1 MLGRYVTL
9 LLLAGLFVSCAT
21 QPPPFVPPPSESE
34 ARSSNPFQ
42 NPVFE
47 GCYDGDSCTFNL
59 LGLPPVF
66 GDHLPV
72 ILAGIDTPEIKGKC
86 DREKQLAVE
95 ARDLLNATLKKAQ
108 RVELL
113 NPTRDKYFR
122 VGAYVVADGQ
132 DLSALLMEK
141 GLAVEYDGGTK
152 TPKWCETR

>member
-1 MLGRYVTL
+1 MPGRYLTL
-9 LLLAGLFVSCAT
+9 LLLAGLLFGCAT
-21 QPPPFVPPPSESE
+21 QPPPPAPPLSRE
-34 ARSSNPFQ
+34 AVSSNPFQ

-72 ILAGIDTPEIKGKC
+72 RLAGIDTPEIRGKC
-86 DREKQLAVE
+86 DREKQLALK
-95 ARDLLNATLKKAQ
+95 ARDLLNATLRKAE
-108 RVELL
+108 RVKLL

-122 VGAYVVADGQ
+122 LGAHVVADGQ
-132 DLSALLMEK
+132 DLSVLLLEK

-152 TPKWCETR
+152 THNWCEAQ